1 MGLGHRRT
9 LLFVASA
16 TTAAVSSSLAFVASV
31 RRRPPSCPTSAMLHS
46 VSNGV
51 RDEEGEKTG
60 KHTNERDDGALD
72 DDPESGP
79 NLYNDFEEL
88 SSPMAPTA
96 QKPPRPS
103 SISAAPGT
111 SLLSSL
117 WKRQQQLRKSSRELL
132 ENWTSG

>member
-1 MGLGHRRT
+1 
-9 LLFVASA
+9 
-16 TTAAVSSSLAFVASV
+16 
-31 RRRPPSCPTSAMLHS
+31 MLHS